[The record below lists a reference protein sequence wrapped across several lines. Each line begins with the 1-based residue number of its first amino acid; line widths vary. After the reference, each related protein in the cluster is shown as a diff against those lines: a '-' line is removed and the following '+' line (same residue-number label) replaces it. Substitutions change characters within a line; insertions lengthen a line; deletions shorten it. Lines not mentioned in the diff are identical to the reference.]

1 MNKFASIAL
10 SLALA
15 LAALAPAAATSAA
28 ATATTTTASTSTAA
42 PVAKT
47 TQMRW
52 RRVCNQYR
60 CWWVRT
66 YYVAGSN

>member
-15 LAALAPAAATSAA
+15 LTALAPAAASAGA
-28 ATATTTTASTSTAA
+28 ATTTTAGASTATPA
-42 PVAKT
+42 AKT
-47 TQMRW
+47 TQMRGW
-52 RRVCNQYR
+52 HRVCNQYR

-66 YYVAGSN
+66 YYAAAQN